1 MHILAANAVA
11 EKYPYSIGQLRKDNP
26 QVSFPKNPPDALLA
40 DYGVFPVT
48 PTERPDVDPR
58 TERLEEGAPVLIDGL
73 WTQAWDIVALTD
85 DEIFE
90 RDEAHGD
97 QIRAER
103 TQRLSASDWTQ
114 VDDAP
119 LSNVQKAAW
128 AAYRQALRDIP
139 QQAGFPWDV
148 VWPETP

>member
-1 MHILAANAVA
+1 MHIRLTNGNP
-11 EKYPYSIGQLRKDNP
+11 EKYTVWQLRRDNP
-26 QVSFPKNPPDALLA
+26 QTSFPAEISDSTLA

-58 TERLEEGAPVLIDGL
+58 TERLAEGTPILLDGQ
-73 WTQAWDIVALTD
+73 WTQQWWIVALTD
-85 DEIFE
+85 DEIAA
-90 RDEAHGD
+90 RDEAQGD

-103 TQRLSASDWTQ
+103 TQRLSDTDWTQ

-139 QQAGFPWDV
+139 QQGGFPWDV

>member
-1 MHILAANAVA
+1 MHALIENGSV
-11 EKYPYSIGQLRKDNP
+11 KQYPYGADVLRRDNP
-26 QVSFPKNPPDALLA
+26 QTSFPKNPPDALLA
-40 DYGVFPVT
+40 DYGVFSVKL
-48 PTERPDVDPR
+48 TERPECDPR

-85 DEIFE
+85 DEIAA
-90 RDEAHGD
+90 RDEAQAD

-103 TQRLSASDWTQ
+103 TQRLSDTDWTQ

-128 AAYRQALRDIP
+128 AAYRRALRDIP

>member
-1 MHILAANAVA
+1 MEMHIRLTNGNP
-11 EKYPYSIGQLRKDNP
+11 EKYTVWQLRLDNP
-26 QVSFPKNPPDALLA
+26 QTSFPAEISDPTLA

-48 PTERPDVDPR
+48 PTERPQFDPR

-90 RDEAHGD
+90 RDEAQGD

-103 TQRLSASDWTQ
+103 TRRLSDSDWTQ

-139 QQAGFPWDV
+139 QQAGFPWNV